1 MFTLLFILGYTFL
14 GAVIVTIEFIYW
26 VYTGATSIAWAEH
39 LLGILASKLFLQ
51 IIIPCIFLDIIRPL
65 LEVALD
71 NVLDKIKTICY
82 NKRVDNQR
90 R

>member
-1 MFTLLFILGYTFL
+1 MFTLLFILGYTFV
-14 GAVIVTIEFIYW
+14 GAVLVTIEFIYW
-26 VYTGATSIAWAEH
+26 VYTGAPSIAWAEH

-71 NVLDKIKTICY
+71 KIITLCY
-82 NKRVDNQR
+82 NKRADNQR